1 MIRRALEFILANGTP
16 EDAGKV
22 WDVLKDVTA
31 EVPGTVISATANS
44 VQVAVSDDA
53 KASQKADFTINMK
66 TPLKEVPAVGTQQTY
81 IATFDSYTPNPNPMI
96 ILKDGE
102 PKTAAKP
109 PVHHT
114 THRPSG
120 KSR

>member
-1 MIRRALEFILANGTP
+1 
-16 EDAGKV
+16 
-22 WDVLKDVTA
+22 
-31 EVPGTVISATANS
+31 
-44 VQVAVSDDA
+44 
-53 KASQKADFTINMK
+53 
-66 TPLKEVPAVGTQQTY
+66 
-81 IATFDSYTPNPNPMI
+81 MI

-120 KSR
+120 KS